1 MIKLKVNVYTIDGKV
16 SKQIQLPPIFETEPR
31 EDIIRKAF
39 RAVSLSGRQP
49 YGSYPLA
56 GMRRVGHN
64 AGPGHGI
71 ARLPRTSGSSV
82 AVLLASF
89 RGGKSAH
96 SPRSSKVL
104 FKGINKKERRLAIAS
119 ALSLSA
125 VKEKV
130 SGRGHRFN
138 QDLTLP
144 VVVEDSLEAIRKT
157 KDARAFLETIGLY
170 DDVMRAK
177 EGTKIRA
184 GRGKMRGRPYRV
196 PKSILVVGS
205 SVQSLRSF
213 SSLPGVDV
221 ASRNSLSLA
230 KLAPGGVA
238 GRLTIFTE
246 SAIKQL
252 GGEK

>member
-1 MIKLKVNVYTIDGKV
+1 MKLKVNVYSIDGKV
-16 SKQIQLPPIFETEPR
+16 KKKIDLPEIFKTEPR

-39 RAVSLSGRQP
+39 RATSLSKRQP

-82 AVLLASF
+82 AVLLANF

-96 SPRSSKVL
+96 SPRTDKVL
-104 FKGINKKERRLAIAS
+104 FKGINRKERKIAIAS
-119 ALSLSA
+119 ALSLAA

-130 SGRGHRFN
+130 KDRGHRFN
-138 QDLTLP
+138 EELTFP
-144 VVVEDSLEAIRKT
+144 VVVEDSIETIKKT
-157 KDARAFLETIGLY
+157 KDARAFLEAVGLIE
-170 DDVMRAK
+170 DVERAK

-184 GRGKMRGRPYRV
+184 GRGKMRGRRKRV
-196 PKSILVVGS
+196 PKSLLVVGS
-205 SVQSLRSF
+205 SAQNLRPF

-221 ASRNSLSLA
+221 ASKNSLSLM

-238 GRLTIFTE
+238 GRLTVFTE
-246 SAIKQL
+246 SALKQL
-252 GGEK
+252 GGGK